1 MKNKINYFSTPQ
13 LRRQRGNL
21 YVNFMTNLITP
32 KVFKQIKKITK
43 DEKRHLRVQ

>member
-1 MKNKINYFSTPQ
+1 MKQKINYFKTPQ

-21 YVNFMTNLITP
+21 YVNLITNLTIP
-32 KVFKQIKKITK
+32 KVFKQIRKITK